1 MSKFTWIKNSLPN
14 CGLDVL
20 YVRIIIIN
28 INVLINQKLFI
39 MEWYKAIKMKAKFK
53 KQKFLRDLF
62 LNITLQETRVS
73 YLSEII
79 LVCFALN

>member
-1 MSKFTWIKNSLPN
+1 
-14 CGLDVL
+14 
-20 YVRIIIIN
+20 
-28 INVLINQKLFI
+28 